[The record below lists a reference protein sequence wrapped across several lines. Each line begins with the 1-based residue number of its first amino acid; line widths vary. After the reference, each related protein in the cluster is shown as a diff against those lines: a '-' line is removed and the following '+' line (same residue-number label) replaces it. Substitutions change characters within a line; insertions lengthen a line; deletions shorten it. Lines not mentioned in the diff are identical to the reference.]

1 MHGMEIDNQSP
12 QTELAS
18 PLEQLR
24 IMGTKNKILGPKPAI
39 KQTQELT
46 LNVQNCSPREQNK
59 HRSTSPFEEGFKS

>member
-1 MHGMEIDNQSP
+1 MEIDNQSP

-39 KQTQELT
+39 KQT
-46 LNVQNCSPREQNK
+46 
-59 HRSTSPFEEGFKS
+59 

>member
-1 MHGMEIDNQSP
+1 MHGTDIEAQSP

-24 IMGTKNKILGPKPAI
+24 IMGTKNKILDPTRPAI

-46 LNVQNCSPREQNK
+46 LNVQNCSPRRGN
-59 HRSTSPFEEGFKS
+59 TSPFEEGFKF